1 MDGTI
6 QLERQNNQLILNS
19 SDLSGMNDNNEI
31 VSTNAQHCTNKTW
44 GPSLVSEPVLDQI
57 DFQRE
62 AFYATLTFEL
72 LFFSLHWLSQ
82 MTFHVLIQHSEHSKL
97 FLATLTLKPF
107 HCCMYG
113 FEMIFQVVWLPK

>member
-1 MDGTI
+1 
-6 QLERQNNQLILNS
+6 
-19 SDLSGMNDNNEI
+19 MN
-31 VSTNAQHCTNKTW
+31 
-44 GPSLVSEPVLDQI
+44 EPVLDQI

-62 AFYATLTFEL
+62 GFDATLTFEL
-72 LFFSLHWLSQ
+72 LFFLLHWLSQ